1 MQKFGSAKYGTEIQE
16 LREITI
22 GQQKVK
28 QHISKSQEKKNGR
41 RKLNYT
47 INGSQ
52 IGISPTK

>member
-28 QHISKSQEKKNGR
+28 QHISKSQEKKWE
-41 RKLNYT
+41 RKAKLQY
-47 INGSQ
+47 
-52 IGISPTK
+52 